1 MKYSQL
7 ISQMTLEE
15 KVGLCSGKDMWRTM
29 PIERLGVPSVMV
41 ADGPNGVRAQHGKD
55 TRVNVSERATCFPT
69 SATVACS
76 WDKAL
81 AEEIGAA
88 IGAEALKEGV
98 QTLLGPGV
106 NIKRS
111 PLCGRNFEYYSEDP
125 VLAGEMGA
133 AFICGVQSNG
143 VGACVKHFAVNN
155 QETYRN
161 SVNAVVD
168 ERALREIYLK
178 AFEITVKKGRP
189 AMVMASYNRVNG
201 AFATQNK
208 FLLTDVLR
216 GEWGFDGIVVSD
228 WNAVY
233 DRVAALQAGLDLE
246 MPYSGGF
253 GAKALIEALKDG
265 SLSEQLLD
273 ETVDR
278 LLTYIFEYDAKRV
291 KGATIDAQKH
301 DALAR
306 RAASESAVLLKNEKK
321 ALPLRK
327 SDKLLVVG
335 EFAEKPRFQGAGSS
349 FINPRKITT
358 LLDAL
363 GESGVEYVYER
374 GYDLRKSKDSSKL
387 IEKAVAAAAGY
398 DKIVVMAGLPAEYE
412 AEGFDRKNI
421 DMPEAHNTL
430 IKRLAETGKDVIVVL
445 SAGAP
450 VAMPWIAD
458 VSAVLMAYLGGQA
471 SGAAVADILTGK
483 VAPSGKLAETYPVA
497 LDNLPAT
504 LNFPGS
510 RHDVIYKE
518 GMYVGYR
525 YTEKVDAPVLFP
537 FGYGL
542 SYTDFVYGDAVMS
555 GDINKDGKVTV
566 SVEVANVGD
575 VDGKETV
582 QVYLRHTSERSGAP
596 NIRLAA
602 FEKKGIAKKSCEKF
616 DFILDKS
623 DFMIYDIGAGW
634 MLADGDYE
642 IVIASNIREPKQRIS
657 VHLNGQPYNQSQD
670 MGWYSHPDS
679 KTPIGDGDFRKIYG
693 AEPEVTTRVHTKGEF
708 TLDDSIA
715 DMAESSGFAR
725 FVQSAAKFFM
735 KLALGAKSDDD
746 PNFMMSY
753 EMFRTSPVKS
763 LVVSSQGAFSIKRA
777 QGLVDICNGHVAKGL
792 KSLLMAM

>member
-1 MKYSQL
+1 
-7 ISQMTLEE
+7 MTLEE

-321 ALPLRK
+321 ALPLRN

-374 GYDLRKSKDSSKL
+374 GYDLRKGKDSSKL

>member
-7 ISQMTLEE
+7 IAQMTLEE
-15 KVGLCSGKDMWRTM
+15 KVGLCSGKDLWRTK

-76 WDKAL
+76 WDKGL
-81 AEEIGAA
+81 AEEVGAA
-88 IGAEALKEGV
+88 IGAEALKEDV
-98 QTLLGPGV
+98 QTVLGPGV

-133 AFICGVQSNG
+133 AFIRGVQSNG

-155 QETYRN
+155 QETFRN

-178 AFEITVKKGRP
+178 AFEIAVKKGKP

-216 GEWGFDGIVVSD
+216 GEWGFDGVVVSD

-233 DRVAALQAGLDLE
+233 DRAASLEAGLDLE
-246 MPYSGGF
+246 MPFSGVGEKVLLAAVKE
-253 GAKALIEALKDG
+253 GKVSEAK
-265 SLSEQLLD
+265 LD
-273 ETVDR
+273 ESVDR
-278 LLTYIFEYDAKRV
+278 LLSFIFEYDAKRV
-291 KGATIDAQKH
+291 KGATIDAAKH
-301 DALAR
+301 DELAR
-306 RAASESAVLLKNEKK
+306 RAAAESAVLLKNTKRT
-321 ALPLRK
+321 LPLRK
-327 SDKLLVVG
+327 SDKVLVVG
-335 EFAEKPRFQGAGSS
+335 EFAQKPRFQGAGSS

-358 LLDAL
+358 LIDAL
-363 GESGVEYVYER
+363 DESGVNYAYER
-374 GYDLRKSKDSSKL
+374 GYDLRKGKDSSKL
-387 IEKAVAAAAGY
+387 IEKAVAAAANF
-398 DKIVVMAGLPAEYE
+398 DKIVVMAGLSAEYE

-430 IKRLAETGKDVIVVL
+430 IKRLAATGKDVIVVL

-450 VAMPWIAD
+450 VAMPWIGD
-458 VSAVLMAYLGGQA
+458 VSAAVMAYLGGQA
-471 SGAAVADILTGK
+471 SGAAIADILTGK
-483 VAPSGKLAETYPVA
+483 VNPSGKLAETYPVA
-497 LDNLPAT
+497 LDNLPSM

-510 RHDVIYKE
+510 RHDVVYKE

-542 SYTDFVYGDAVMS
+542 SYTDFSYGEAKVE
-555 GDINKDGKVTV
+555 GDLNKDGKVKI
-566 SVEVANVGD
+566 SVEVSNVGD
-575 VDGKETV
+575 RDGKETV
-582 QVYLRHTSERSGAP
+582 QVYLRHVSERSGAP
-596 NIRLAA
+596 NIRLVA
-602 FEKKGIAKKSCEKF
+602 FDKQEIAKKSSKNF
-616 DFILDKS
+616 QFSVDKNDFL
-623 DFMIYDIGAGW
+623 IYDRGTGW
-634 MLADGDYE
+634 MRADGDYE
-642 IVIASNIREPKQRIS
+642 IVIASNIREPKQQIS
-657 VHLNGQPYNQSQD
+657 VHLDGQPYRQSED

-679 KTPIGDGDFRKIYG
+679 KTPIGDDDFRKIYG
-693 AEPEVTTRVHTKGEF
+693 AEPDVTTRIHSKGEF

-725 FVQSAAKFFM
+725 FVQKAAKFFM

-753 EMFRTSPVKS
+753 EMFRTSPMTALCIGS
-763 LVVSSQGAFSIKRA
+763 RGAFSLKRA

>member
-15 KVGLCSGKDMWRTM
+15 KAGLCSGKDMWRTK
-29 PIERLGVPSVMV
+29 PVERLGIPSVMV

-76 WDKAL
+76 WDKDL

-125 VLAGEMGA
+125 VLAGELGA
-133 AFICGVQSNG
+133 AFIRGVQSNG

-168 ERALREIYLK
+168 ERALRELYLK
-178 AFEITVKKGRP
+178 AFEIAVKKGRP

-201 AFATQNK
+201 TFATQNK
-208 FLLTDVLR
+208 KLMSDILR

-233 DRVAALQAGLDLE
+233 DRVACIAAGLDLE
-246 MPYSGGF
+246 MPYSGGW
-253 GAKALIEALKDG
+253 GDKAIVQAVKDG
-265 SLSEQLLD
+265 KLSEQILD

-278 LLTYIFEYDAKRV
+278 ILTYVFEYDKKRV
-291 KGATIDAQKH
+291 KNAVVDVEKH
-301 DALAR
+301 DALAK
-306 RAASESAVLLKNEKK
+306 RAAAESAVLLKN
-321 ALPLRK
+321 ARNVLPLRK

-335 EFAEKPRFQGAGSS
+335 EFATKPRFQGAGSS
-349 FINPRKITT
+349 FINPRKVTT
-358 LLDAL
+358 LFDAL
-363 GESGVEYVYER
+363 TEGGVRFDYER
-374 GYDLRKSKDSSKL
+374 GYDLRKGKDSSKL
-387 IEKAVAAAAGY
+387 IDRAVAAAASHN
-398 DKIVVMAGLPAEYE
+398 KIVVIAGLPAEYE
-412 AEGFDRKNI
+412 AEGFDRKNM
-421 DMPEAHNTL
+421 DMPEAHNEL
-430 IKRLAETGKDVIVVL
+430 ISRLCATGKDVIVVL
-445 SAGAP
+445 CAGAP
-450 VAMPWIAD
+450 VTMPWIDGA
-458 VSAVLMAYLGGQA
+458 SAVLAAYLGGQ
-471 SGAAVADILTGK
+471 SGGAAIADILTGK
-483 VAPSGKLAETYPVA
+483 VNPSGKLAETYPIS
-497 LDNLPAT
+497 LDNLPST

-510 RHDVIYKE
+510 RHDVLYKE
-518 GMYVGYR
+518 GLYVGYR

-537 FGYGL
+537 FGFGL
-542 SYTDFVYGDAVMS
+542 SYTDFVYSDLQTS
-555 GDINKDGKVTV
+555 GDLNKDGKMELSFKVT
-566 SVEVANVGD
+566 NTGD
-575 VDGKETV
+575 FDGKETA
-582 QVYLRHTSERSGAP
+582 QVYLRKTDDKSGASS
-596 NIRLAA
+596 IRLAA
-602 FEKKGIAKKSCEKF
+602 FEKKEIAKKDCKIF
-616 DFILDKS
+616 NIALDKA
-623 DFMIYDIGAGW
+623 DFMIYDRTTGW
-634 MLADGDYE
+634 MYADGDYE
-642 IVIASNIREPKQRIS
+642 IVIASNVREPKQRIS
-657 VHLNGQPYNQSQD
+657 VHLDGEPYSQSKE

-679 KTPIGDGDFRKIYG
+679 KTPIGDDDFRKIYG
-693 AEPEVTTRVHTKGEF
+693 AEPVITDRVHTKGEF

-725 FVQSAAKFFM
+725 FVQKAVKVGM
-735 KLALGAKSDDD
+735 MLALRSSSDD

-753 EMFRTSPVKS
+753 EMFRTSPITALS
-763 LVVSSQGAFSIKRA
+763 TMSQGAFSFKRA

>member
-1 MKYSQL
+1 M
-7 ISQMTLEE
+7 
-15 KVGLCSGKDMWRTM
+15 
-29 PIERLGVPSVMV
+29 
-41 ADGPNGVRAQHGKD
+41 
-55 TRVNVSERATCFPT
+55 
-69 SATVACS
+69 
-76 WDKAL
+76 
-81 AEEIGAA
+81 
-88 IGAEALKEGV
+88 

-335 EFAEKPRFQGAGSS
+335 EFAEKPRCKMFHAVTLSHFKPQKLQIQIVVGFGFPAEGLGIERQIKAFPSS
-349 FINPRKITT
+349 F
-358 LLDAL
+358 
-363 GESGVEYVYER
+363 EW
-374 GYDLRKSKDSSKL
+374 
-387 IEKAVAAAAGY
+387 
-398 DKIVVMAGLPAEYE
+398 
-412 AEGFDRKNI
+412 
-421 DMPEAHNTL
+421 
-430 IKRLAETGKDVIVVL
+430 
-445 SAGAP
+445 SA
-450 VAMPWIAD
+450 
-458 VSAVLMAYLGGQA
+458 
-471 SGAAVADILTGK
+471 
-483 VAPSGKLAETYPVA
+483 
-497 LDNLPAT
+497 
-504 LNFPGS
+504 
-510 RHDVIYKE
+510 
-518 GMYVGYR
+518 
-525 YTEKVDAPVLFP
+525 
-537 FGYGL
+537 
-542 SYTDFVYGDAVMS
+542 
-555 GDINKDGKVTV
+555 
-566 SVEVANVGD
+566 
-575 VDGKETV
+575 
-582 QVYLRHTSERSGAP
+582 
-596 NIRLAA
+596 
-602 FEKKGIAKKSCEKF
+602 
-616 DFILDKS
+616 
-623 DFMIYDIGAGW
+623 
-634 MLADGDYE
+634 
-642 IVIASNIREPKQRIS
+642 
-657 VHLNGQPYNQSQD
+657 
-670 MGWYSHPDS
+670 
-679 KTPIGDGDFRKIYG
+679 
-693 AEPEVTTRVHTKGEF
+693 
-708 TLDDSIA
+708 
-715 DMAESSGFAR
+715 
-725 FVQSAAKFFM
+725 
-735 KLALGAKSDDD
+735 
-746 PNFMMSY
+746 
-753 EMFRTSPVKS
+753 
-763 LVVSSQGAFSIKRA
+763 
-777 QGLVDICNGHVAKGL
+777 
-792 KSLLMAM
+792 